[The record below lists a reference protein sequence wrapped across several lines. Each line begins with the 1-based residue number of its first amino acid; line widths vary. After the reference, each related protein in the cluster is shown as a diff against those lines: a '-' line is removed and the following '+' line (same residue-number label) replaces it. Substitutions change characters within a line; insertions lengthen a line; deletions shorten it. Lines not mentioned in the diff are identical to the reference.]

1 MYESDREYLSRFV
14 LDPETEYGFE
24 ELYGLDFSVEE
35 EEMTPVYDENDS
47 DAEDSISEDDFL
59 FEI

>member
-1 MYESDREYLSRFV
+1 MYESDREYFSRFA

-24 ELYGLDFSVEE
+24 ELYSLDFSVEE
-35 EEMTPVYDENDS
+35 EEMTPVYDEKDS
-47 DAEDSISEDDFL
+47 DAEDSISEDDFF